1 LELDPLFVILQLGQN
16 PGAFDIQNSIKHGQT
31 DGNGMVIFLRCVSSR
46 NSKHDTT
53 TFAITM
59 VLRIGTSSARAPP
72 TSAPPTSLTH
82 QEVACLKTALALVVV
97 KRRLEIRRRPS
108 PLPDQVNDD
117 DDDGNNNSSMEFE
130 LETNSSSM
138 TNQLCPWMPLLG
150 SQLTTA
156 TAGATSST
164 STTWMNHRS
173 TGTGTS
179 CGNGNTNNSA
189 ADWVHMDHFMGLALQ
204 RAALT
209 FEATTTQQSVNR
221 PHSSNPNDKGPLTAL
236 TTHLAHQLVRILHN
250 SRSTN
255 VSGVDAIS
263 DWIRSTFLNDS
274 DPTTQSNGKAQ
285 SSFLH
290 LQTACIVWHGMLT
303 AQPVELPVVLLPVLV
318 PILKQVLDEST
329 SSTSSSSSAPPSA
342 TTMVTN
348 DNDHALYLQLFEHAL
363 HKAPPVTVETILE
376 ELALTPAQYCWPVAL
391 GDLAANYEWK
401 RRRNNNNISGSI
413 TANNHATNSHTT
425 AGGALLLRYG
435 MSSILQQTMLAH
447 HSSVKGIN
455 GSGSRE
461 IGTIAHA
468 R

>member
-1 LELDPLFVILQLGQN
+1 
-16 PGAFDIQNSIKHGQT
+16 
-31 DGNGMVIFLRCVSSR
+31 
-46 NSKHDTT
+46 
-53 TFAITM
+53 M

-72 TSAPPTSLTH
+72 TSTPPTSLTH

-97 KRRLEIRRRPS
+97 KRRLEIRRPRPS
-108 PLPDQVNDD
+108 PLPDQDNDDDD
-117 DDDGNNNSSMEFE
+117 DDDGNNDSRMEFE

-173 TGTGTS
+173 SSTGTGTQ
-179 CGNGNTNNSA
+179 CGNSSKKTSA
-189 ADWVHMDHFMGLALQ
+189 ADWVHMDHFMVLALQ

-209 FEATTTQQSVNR
+209 FEATTTQQNDVNR
-221 PHSSNPNDKGPLTAL
+221 PHSSNHNDKGPLTAL

-250 SRSTN
+250 SNNSRNTT
-255 VSGVDAIS
+255 VSGVDAVS
-263 DWIRSTFLNDS
+263 DWIRSTFVNDS

-285 SSFLH
+285 SSSLH

-318 PILKQVLDEST
+318 PILQQALDEST
-329 SSTSSSSSAPPSA
+329 STSSSSSRSSSAPPSA

-363 HKAPPVTVETILE
+363 HKAPPATVEIILE
-376 ELALTPAQYCWPVAL
+376 ELALTRAQYCWPVAL
-391 GDLAANYEWK
+391 GDLAASYEWK
-401 RRRNNNNISGSI
+401 RRRNNNNNGGSI
-413 TANNHATNSHTT
+413 TANNNATNSHTT

-447 HSSVKGIN
+447 HNSVRDIH
-455 GSGSRE
+455 GSRE
-461 IGTIAHA
+461 IGTIAHV
-468 R
+468 RK